1 MQMNIKELLSNIRDE
16 EESISRMRNAL
27 SGVSNFGFG
36 KITDNGGSWG
46 EPIPAKLLIPVL
58 EEQIKAG
65 EAKLSKLLDAKETAE
80 RVIKGLL
87 DD

>member
-1 MQMNIKELLSNIRDE
+1 MNIKDLLSNIRMAE
-16 EESISRMRNAL
+16 ENIGRMRNAL
-27 SGVSNFGFG
+27 SGISNFGFG

-58 EEQIKAG
+58 EEQIKVG
-65 EAKLSKLLDAKETAE
+65 EAKLAKLLDAKETAE

>member
-1 MQMNIKELLSNIRDE
+1 MNIKDLLSNISTVE
-16 EESISRMRNAL
+16 ENIGRMRNAL
-27 SGVSNFGFG
+27 SGISHFGFG

-58 EEQIKAG
+58 EEQIKVA
-65 EAKLSKLLDAKETAE
+65 EAKLAKLLDAKETAE

>member
-1 MQMNIKELLSNIRDE
+1 MNIKELLSDIRNVE
-16 EESISRMRNAL
+16 ERISRMRNAL

-46 EPIPAKLLIPVL
+46 EPIPAELLVPVL
-58 EEQIKAG
+58 EKQIKVA
-65 EAKLSKLLDAKETAE
+65 EAKLAKLLDAKETAE

>member
-1 MQMNIKELLSNIRDE
+1 MNITNLLSNIRTME
-16 EESISRMRNAL
+16 ENIGRMRTAL
-27 SGVSNFGFG
+27 SGISNFGFG

-46 EPIPAKLLIPVL
+46 EPIPAELLVPVL
-58 EEQIKAG
+58 EKQIKVA
-65 EAKLSKLLDAKETAE
+65 EAKLAKLLDAKETAE

>member
-1 MQMNIKELLSNIRDE
+1 MQMNIKDLLSNIRTVE
-16 EESISRMRNAL
+16 ENIARMRNAL
-27 SGVSNFGFG
+27 SGISNFGFG
-36 KITDNGGSWG
+36 RITDNGGSWG
-46 EPIPAKLLIPVL
+46 ESIPARLLTPVL
-58 EEQIKAG
+58 EEQIKAA

>member
-1 MQMNIKELLSNIRDE
+1 MNIKELLSGIRDVE
-16 EESISRMRNAL
+16 ARISRMRNAL

-65 EAKLSKLLDAKETAE
+65 EAKLVKLLDAKETAE
-80 RVIKGLL
+80 RVIKGILN
-87 DD
+87 D

>member
-1 MQMNIKELLSNIRDE
+1 MNIKELLSDIRDVE
-16 EESISRMRNAL
+16 ERISRMRNAL